1 MFVDAMGSGGRVE
14 QEEEEDMDC
23 GTTTKIWY
31 VRVETQVRSQK
42 LAWRLRDILS

>member
-14 QEEEEDMDC
+14 QEEEDMDC

-42 LAWRLRDILS
+42 VA